1 MKKRFF
7 VALILVAVVAA
18 ALSFIVPAAPN
29 IGLGSVWDKAISF
42 VRGGSEEKSDTK
54 KTESA
59 EKTSSSETKKE
70 ATDNKTGN
78 ANNPA
83 IGDLSNQKHAHQN
96 PTADE
101 KLFILAVKNNDIGTA
116 TQMLK
121 KGVDVD
127 GVWPGIG
134 SYSSSATVFS
144 IALQGKNMD
153 MMQFLRKNG
162 ADVSGYYDYNNNR
175 VCYLECAT
183 RNSYNAD
190 ATIIQFLLN
199 EGADVNGTTSR
210 NDGVKVAAIDNCAKT
225 GSERSIPVT
234 QLLIEKGAYLENK
247 DAEGFTP
254 FLKSIDRKNIVLAR
268 VFADGGADLSAK
280 DKKGRDGLQIAIDNN
295 NLQLYKDVQE
305 IMNQGQKPSKYRP
318 SKS

>member
-18 ALSFIVPAAPN
+18 AMPFAIPAVQQMGVGNVFNGLIGGNSNESNKTTIETPAPAPE
-29 IGLGSVWDKAISF
+29 G
-42 VRGGSEEKSDTK
+42 
-54 KTESA
+54 
-59 EKTSSSETKKE
+59 KKE
-70 ATDNKTGN
+70 TDAKK
-78 ANNPA
+78 
-83 IGDLSNQKHAHQN
+83 GDNTNGAPSTSELSNQKHAHQN

-134 SYSSSATVFS
+134 SYSSSATAFS

-153 MMQFLRKNG
+153 MLQFLRQNG
-162 ADVSGYYDYNNNR
+162 ADVNGYYDYNNNR
-175 VCYLECAT
+175 FCYLECAT
-183 RNSYNAD
+183 RSASTDIN
-190 ATIIQFLLN
+190 IIQFLLN
-199 EGADVNGTTSR
+199 EGADVNGYTSR
-210 NDGVKVAAIDNCAKT
+210 NDGVKVMAINNCAGRK
-225 GSERSIPVT
+225 SPERDTPVV

-254 FLKSIDRKNIVLAR
+254 FLKSIDHNNIVMAR
-268 VFADGGADLSAK
+268 VFAAGGADLGAK

-318 SKS
+318 SNS

>member
-7 VALILVAVVAA
+7 IALILVVVVAA
-18 ALSFIVPAAPN
+18 ALPLAIPAVQQAGFGNVFNGLIGGNGNESNPTTAKTPAP
-29 IGLGSVWDKAISF
+29 AP
-42 VRGGSEEKSDTK
+42 
-54 KTESA
+54 ES
-59 EKTSSSETKKE
+59 KKE
-70 ATDNKTGN
+70 TTAKQDGN
-78 ANNPA
+78 TNSAPSA
-83 IGDLSNQKHAHQN
+83 SELSNQKHAHQN

-134 SYSSSATVFS
+134 SYSSSATAFS

-153 MMQFLRKNG
+153 MLKFLRQNG
-162 ADVSGYYDYNNNR
+162 ADVNGYYDYKNNR

-183 RNSYNAD
+183 RDSYNAD

-199 EGADVNGTTSR
+199 EGADVNGYTSR
-210 NDGVKVAAIDNCAKT
+210 NDGVKVMAIDNCAKT

-254 FLKSIDRKNIVLAR
+254 FLKSIDRKNVVMAK

-305 IMNQGQKPSKYRP
+305 VMNQGQKPSKYRP
-318 SKS
+318 SNS